1 MTAIGNASAPG
12 APNSNARRPL
22 IDAAHLLAFT
32 TFSLTETNYQPFLP
46 RLLNMLGQVIAR
58 RRGRRTKRN
67 SLTPQI
73 DNCASPCKPLAQTSK
88 EKEKEK
94 PSLAVNNN
102 RRNNGRRAVQDVS
115 NHKITDYFPEEEKG
129 ALRDAVYGMTNEAL
143 LEVYVDE
150 NKGRGIRAG
159 KSFVKNEFVIE
170 YKGDMMDY
178 ASAKIREEEYA
189 KDPSIG
195 SYMYFFKYKSK
206 RWCVDATKE
215 SIYKGRL
222 INHSALRPNLRTK
235 VVEFED
241 GLHLILVAKR
251 DIDEAEELLYDYGDR
266 TPETVAR
273 NPWLVNS

>member
-1 MTAIGNASAPG
+1 
-12 APNSNARRPL
+12 
-22 IDAAHLLAFT
+22 
-32 TFSLTETNYQPFLP
+32 
-46 RLLNMLGQVIAR
+46 MLGNVLAR
-58 RRGRRTKRN
+58 KRGRRKKRN

-73 DNCASPCKPLAQTSK
+73 EHCVSPCKQEAQSSDDA
-88 EKEKEK
+88 K
-94 PSLAVNNN
+94 PCQNVQN
-102 RRNNGRRAVQDVS
+102 RRNNPRRGVQDVS
-115 NHKITDYFPEEEKG
+115 NHKITEFFPVRRSSRKTGKQLEEEEKG
-129 ALRDAVYGMTNEAL
+129 ALRDAIYNMTNEAL
-143 LEVYVDE
+143 VEVYMDE
-150 NKGRGIRAG
+150 KKGRGIRAG

-178 ASAKIREEEYA
+178 TSAKIREEEYA

>member
-1 MTAIGNASAPG
+1 
-12 APNSNARRPL
+12 
-22 IDAAHLLAFT
+22 
-32 TFSLTETNYQPFLP
+32 
-46 RLLNMLGQVIAR
+46 MLGNVIAR
-58 RRGRRTKRN
+58 KRGRRKKRN
-67 SLTPQI
+67 SLAPQ
-73 DNCASPCKPLAQTSK
+73 NEQCASPCKQDAQSSVDT
-88 EKEKEK
+88 K
-94 PSLAVNNN
+94 PCQHIQN
-102 RRNNGRRAVQDVS
+102 RRNNPRKAVQDVS
-115 NHKITDYFPEEEKG
+115 NHKITEFFPVRRSSRKTGKQLEEEEKG
-129 ALRDAVYGMTNEAL
+129 ALRDAIYNMTNETL
-143 LEVYVDE
+143 VEVYMDE
-150 NKGRGIRAG
+150 KKGRGIRAG

-170 YKGDMMDY
+170 YKGDIMDY
-178 ASAKIREEEYA
+178 TSAKLREEEYA

>member
-1 MTAIGNASAPG
+1 
-12 APNSNARRPL
+12 
-22 IDAAHLLAFT
+22 
-32 TFSLTETNYQPFLP
+32 
-46 RLLNMLGQVIAR
+46 MLGQVIAR